1 MSEKERFRLSEYD
14 ETIRFVLENDGEF
27 RLYPRGTSMLP
38 LIVEGRDSVCLVKP
52 QGELKKNDIAF
63 YLRDDGHYVLHR
75 IRKAENGTYSLCGDN
90 QTVVEDG
97 ICDRHIIGVVC
108 KVYRK
113 DKVIFEKSFGY
124 RLYLF
129 IWRSFLVRKIYH
141 RLKTLKK
148 KSR

>member
-1 MSEKERFRLSEYD
+1 MSDKGKFRLSEYD

-52 QGELKKNDIAF
+52 EGELKKNDIAF

-75 IRKAENGTYSLCGDN
+75 VRSVKGGCYNLCGDN

-97 ICDRHIIGVVC
+97 ICDRHIIGVVN
-108 KVYRK
+108 KIYRK
-113 DKVIFEKSFGY
+113 DKVITEKSFGY
-124 RLYLF
+124 RVYL
-129 IWRSFLVRKIYH
+129 ILWRAFFVRKIYH
-141 RLKTLKK
+141 KFKALKRKF
-148 KSR
+148 S